1 MTSIKENPKLRA
13 AAEQLRKS
21 GVQIG
26 DAVSE
31 TLKTMEESD
40 LMRAVSEPHIYAIV
54 SISPVCVVT
63 FVRFLARHLPFLRL
77 SRARRSQ

>member
-1 MTSIKENPKLRA
+1 MTSIKENPKLRV

-26 DAVSE
+26 DAVAE

-40 LMRAVSEPHIYAIV
+40 LMRAVSGPH
-54 SISPVCVVT
+54 
-63 FVRFLARHLPFLRL
+63 FMRL
-77 SRARRSQ
+77 SWRYFTSVRHNVS

>member
-26 DAVSE
+26 DAVSD

-40 LMRAVSEPHIYAIV
+40 LMRAVRIATYLNFP
-54 SISPVCVVT
+54 
-63 FVRFLARHLPFLRL
+63 
-77 SRARRSQ
+77 

>member
-26 DAVSE
+26 DAVAE

-40 LMRAVSEPHIYAIV
+40 LMRAVSGPHSMQLSWRCFTSVRYN
-54 SISPVCVVT
+54 VC
-63 FVRFLARHLPFLRL
+63 
-77 SRARRSQ
+77 